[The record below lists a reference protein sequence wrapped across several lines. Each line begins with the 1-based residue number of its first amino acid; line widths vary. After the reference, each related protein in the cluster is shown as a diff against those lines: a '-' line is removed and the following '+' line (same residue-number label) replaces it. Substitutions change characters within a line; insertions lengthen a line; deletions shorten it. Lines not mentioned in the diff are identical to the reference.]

1 MYVVQRPHFLIFGS
15 VSCLLGVQS
24 LDSSGE
30 CIPEPAA
37 AQERRATGNRT
48 VVSGLPSA
56 AAQLQEMHAR
66 QRALGSESDASV
78 RAGRAAAATAVLQRA
93 EEGPGEAASEE
104 TLLDEVG
111 LEDGCGPWWE
121 DFVQVRAAMMQC
133 SQHSSEPFSCAV
145 DTG

>member
-1 MYVVQRPHFLIFGS
+1 M
-15 VSCLLGVQS
+15 SCLLRVQS
-24 LDSSGE
+24 LDSLGE

-37 AQERRATGNRT
+37 AQERRATGDRT

-78 RAGRAAAATAVLQRA
+78 RAGRAAAATAVLQRL

-104 TLLDEVG
+104 TLLDDEG

-121 DFVQVRAAMMQC
+121 DFVRVRAAMMHC
-133 SQHSSEPFSCAV
+133 SQHSSELCSCAV
-145 DTG
+145 DTE